1 MVYIDWSMGKY
12 IGSYIKELREKKGL
26 SQADVARLL
35 SLKTA
40 QSISNIERGVS
51 PLPRAKIKRLAD
63 ILGVKKGEI
72 VTMVMREVQ
81 DRVSKAAGVQG
92 KSVVIGELANDEA
105 VLVNALVDRLRDAKT
120 SERVQLKKAVRKLIE
135 H

>member
-1 MVYIDWSMGKY
+1 MGKHV
-12 IGSYIKELREKKGL
+12 GSFIKVLREKKGL
-26 SQADVARLL
+26 SQADVAKLL

-63 ILGVKKGEI
+63 VLGIKKGEI
-72 VTMVMREVQ
+72 VTVVLREVS
-81 DRVSKAAGVQG
+81 DRVSKAAGVQS
-92 KSVVIGELANDEA
+92 KSLVMGPDLSNEDFAMLSSLAE
-105 VLVNALVDRLRDAKT
+105 RLSIAK
-120 SERVQLKKAVRKLIE
+120 SAERLQIKKQVRKLLD